1 MLTEFFA
8 NWTRFTVKQTLVP
21 NIANNDA
28 CFWHGVW
35 EWGGRFVN
43 LFVLLPQCQT
53 LQTFHTF
60 LTKWTEKAQHK
71 FVSVQLHE
79 DFLVS
84 MKPFKGVRT
93 RLPSKP
99 VLSRLTQAVVWKQW
113 VFSFFFCFL
122 IQLHWPVEAGS
133 SGPVTEVQAVPS
145 HFFLARNVLDAL
157 YSHSEDYI

>member
-43 LFVLLPQCQT
+43 LFILLPQCQT

-71 FVSVQLHE
+71 FVSVQLHK
-79 DFLVS
+79 DFWSQWNRLKVFALDSHPNQSCLVS
-84 MKPFKGVRT
+84 HKPLCENSGCF
-93 RLPSKP
+93 L
-99 VLSRLTQAVVWKQW
+99 
-113 VFSFFFCFL
+113 SFFFFNSAPL
-122 IQLHWPVEAGS
+122 TSRSWQQWS
-133 SGPVTEVQAVPS
+133 SNRGPSCSFT
-145 HFFLARNVLDAL
+145 FF
-157 YSHSEDYI
+157 SG